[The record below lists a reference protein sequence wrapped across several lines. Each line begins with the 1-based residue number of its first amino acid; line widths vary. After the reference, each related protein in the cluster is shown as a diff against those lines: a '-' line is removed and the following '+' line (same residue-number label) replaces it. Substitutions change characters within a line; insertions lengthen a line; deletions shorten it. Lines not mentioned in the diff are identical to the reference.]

1 MKRTL
6 KISNLKKWKIK
17 RYFLLSTFHYPL
29 STFHL
34 LLTSFLFLSSCTFLY
49 IPPLIESQPFK
60 ESLDIEDSRGL
71 YLEDDKL
78 FLSVKLNQVP
88 TEGWLMVQWF
98 AQDNT
103 EVASDAIW
111 VNQENEGFSS
121 LYVLPANVTLAEG
134 NWRAVLSFSNNFIRQ
149 FSLDIQK
156 TE

>member
-1 MKRTL
+1 MNMQQIGK
-6 KISNLKKWKIK
+6 LKKSKSK
-17 RYFLLSTFHYPL
+17 HHLPPFTLSFPLSSYFLVLSSL
-29 STFHL
+29 
-34 LLTSFLFLSSCTFLY
+34 LFLSSCTFLY

-60 ESLDIEDSRGL
+60 ESLDIENSKGL

-103 EVASDAIW
+103 EAASDALW

-134 NWRAVLSFSNNFIRQ
+134 NWRAVLSFNNNFIRQ

>member
-1 MKRTL
+1 MNRQRIGKL
-6 KISNLKKWKIK
+6 KNWKIK
-17 RYFLLSTFHYPL
+17 HYFSLFTFHFPL
-29 STFHL
+29 STFFL
-34 LLTSFLFLSSCTFLY
+34 VLSCLLFLSSCTFLY

-60 ESLDIEDSRGL
+60 ESLDIENSRGL

-121 LYVLPANVTLAEG
+121 LYVLPAKIPLAEG
-134 NWRAVLSFSNNFIRQ
+134 NWRAVLSFDNSFIRQ

-156 TE
+156 TQ